1 MEASVLYKGMLD
13 NAGEIP
19 PAVQQRILQTIKTMP
34 AAYTARAELLEG
46 LLKLSN
52 LLPQIDGEIS
62 RMKDVAAVTAWI
74 NAPHRT
80 EKEVADKVAK
90 ETRIKVLRSILES
103 PTAPLSALEATVKR
117 SRSADILYLVIA
129 NDRTPK
135 ALKEEAAIKALFSVA
150 NRGNKEYTKENEIT
164 RIFNQFSADELPAL
178 AKKANADLVDLMVFQ
193 RQSSAASGVDF
204 DVVKRIADR
213 VVQDIE
219 SCYELFCKSEGS
231 SLAQAIS
238 SYYSAEHRAFGKLSA
253 TTRKATSVVTG
264 CDFAAGMPAADV
276 ARLTEVLQKMENLL
290 RPQVAG
296 AGYYGRAIGEV
307 VSSMQSMI
315 ARLGEVD
322 LFDTSALD
330 AVTTLEELEAFADSV
345 IDSPVS
351 PHPLADAVVMH
362 PLATAELYYK
372 LADAKKS
379 LSLMESTSIETLLLA
394 GRIEYGIKAAI
405 LVQQRG
411 SHTAFANVLRFAASA
426 AADRASLERILDTL
440 AEEEDAHMMRDI
452 VILNASAATIEDRM
466 GLSVETFTNALT
478 GNSIYIRGMGYHTFG
493 PHQVRSVMS
502 TLLELLGGD
511 DENTWAMFETLCEGD
526 SSISLREAAELAGLL

>member
-34 AAYTARAELLEG
+34 TAYTARAELLEG

-117 SRSADILYLVIA
+117 SRSADVLYLVIA

-164 RIFNQFSADELPAL
+164 RIFNQFNADELPAL

-219 SCYELFCKSEGS
+219 SCYELFLKAEGS

-276 ARLTEVLQKMENLL
+276 TRLAEVLQNMENLL
-290 RPQVAG
+290 RPLVAG

-307 VSSMQSMI
+307 VSSMQSMT

-330 AVTTLEELEAFADSV
+330 EVTTLEELEVFADSV

-372 LADAKKS
+372 LANAKKS
-379 LSLMESTSIETLLLA
+379 LSLMDSTSIETLLLA
-394 GRIEYGIKAAI
+394 GRIEYGVKAAI
-405 LVQQRG
+405 LMQRG
-411 SHTAFANVLRFAASA
+411 SHSAFANVLRFAASA

-452 VILNASAATIEDRM
+452 VILNASAANLEDRM

-478 GNSIYIRGMGYHTFG
+478 GNSIYIRGMGYHNFG